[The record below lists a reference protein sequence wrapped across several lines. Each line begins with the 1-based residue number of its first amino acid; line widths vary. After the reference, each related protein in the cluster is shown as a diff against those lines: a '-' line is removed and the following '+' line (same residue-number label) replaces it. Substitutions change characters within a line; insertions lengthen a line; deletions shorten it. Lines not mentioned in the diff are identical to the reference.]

1 MRAHVTYPI
10 ICAWQHIALHRKAT
24 CEASTDARA
33 GPRKVQECQGM
44 RSEAFRVWKGDMGR
58 PEELEAVPLRLPEAT
73 LLAHALGARVA
84 EQVSARV
91 LSIKGPAADHHALRE
106 PRLSVDADLLVDP
119 PAFESFCAAL
129 EAQGWH
135 ERVARSTPTILEPHS
150 RTYIHPRW
158 PCDIDVHERFPGFF
172 ADPADVFDELW
183 NRREALHV
191 GGVALTIPAL
201 VPSMMIGALHALRNM
216 SVPRHRAEWDSIIE
230 MLQSRLDDSGRQD
243 FLRLADAG
251 RSRWVLRE
259 ALEIIGFGPVEND
272 LSTSEADSWSSNLR
286 FGADGGAAGWLI
298 ALRRGPMRERALTL
312 VRAVWVPKEFV
323 PRNEKSVPLST
334 QQVMRYQ
341 IQRWRRGLRAT
352 LNYVRNLRG

>member
-1 MRAHVTYPI
+1 
-10 ICAWQHIALHRKAT
+10 
-24 CEASTDARA
+24 
-33 GPRKVQECQGM
+33 
-44 RSEAFRVWKGDMGR
+44 MGR

-84 EQVSARV
+84 EHVSARV

-119 PAFESFCAAL
+119 RGFEEFCAAL
-129 EAQGWH
+129 EAHGWH

-150 RTYIHPRW
+150 RTYIHPQW

-172 ADPADVFDELW
+172 ADPAHVFDELW
-183 NRREALHV
+183 SRREALYV

-216 SVPRHRAEWDSIIE
+216 SVARHRTEWDSIIE
-230 MLQSRLDDSGRQD
+230 MLQTRLEDSGRQD
-243 FLRLADAG
+243 FLRLAEAG

-259 ALEIIGFGPVEND
+259 AIEIIGFGPVESD
-272 LSTSEADSWSSNLR
+272 LSPSEAESWSSNLR

-298 ALRRGPMRERALTL
+298 ALRRGPIRDRARTL
-312 VRAVWVPKEFV
+312 IRAVWVPKEFV
-323 PRNEKSVPLST
+323 PRNEKSVPQST
-334 QQVMRYQ
+334 RQVMRYQ
-341 IQRWRRGLRAT
+341 LERWRRGLRAT
-352 LNYVRNLRG
+352 LNYFRNPRR